1 MSPYTARACNQ
12 ARSRKAREADDQ
24 AGEPDEPGPSSG
36 SSAARSRLPTRVAQ
50 TGKEIARVGAKRR
63 PGNPHKG

>member
-1 MSPYTARACNQ
+1 MSPYTAGNCNQ
-12 ARSRKAREADDQ
+12 ARSRKAREAGDQ

-50 TGKEIARVGAKRR
+50 TGKEIARVGVKRR
-63 PGNPHKG
+63 PGNPRTG